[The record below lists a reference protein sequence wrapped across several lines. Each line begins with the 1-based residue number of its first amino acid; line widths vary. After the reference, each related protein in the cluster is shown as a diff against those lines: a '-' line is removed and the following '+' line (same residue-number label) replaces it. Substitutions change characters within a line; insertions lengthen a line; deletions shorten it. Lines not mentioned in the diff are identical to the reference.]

1 MNRTSK
7 RDFTMRIQLPADFFR
22 RVVDDD
28 DEVFYSAPRL
38 VVHIDDDR
46 FAKLGGIIEP
56 TIGPRSFPLQVLIAT
71 RQQAP
76 ARAGEIA

>member
-7 RDFTMRIQLPADFFR
+7 RDFTMRRQLPADFFR

-28 DEVFYSAPRL
+28 DEVFYSALRL
-38 VVHIDDDR
+38 VVHISDDR
-46 FAKLGGIIEP
+46 FAKVGGIIEP
-56 TIGPRSFPLQVLIAT
+56 TISSRSFPLQVFIAN

-76 ARAGEIA
+76 ARAGEMA